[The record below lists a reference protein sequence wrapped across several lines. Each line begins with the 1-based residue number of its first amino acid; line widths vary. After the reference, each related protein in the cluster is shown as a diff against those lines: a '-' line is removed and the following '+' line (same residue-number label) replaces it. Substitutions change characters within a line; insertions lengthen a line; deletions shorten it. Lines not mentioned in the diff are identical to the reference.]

1 MKYKTLALSALALAA
16 SSAVFAQ
23 SSGPQV
29 TLYGILD
36 ANVQV
41 LDGASTVTRV
51 QSGGLQGSRFG
62 LRGSEDLGG
71 GLKAFFTLE
80 SGINV
85 DDGSY
90 GQGSFWGRQAFVGLG
105 TPYGTVSLGRQ
116 YGSVYTLTNEFSQFS
131 NVGTGASTAV
141 IGALAATSRY
151 VAATARRRVM
161 AVRPG

>member
-1 MKYKTLALSALALAA
+1 MSCSVRSRIGDGKTFKDITMKNKTLALSALALAA

-41 LDGASTVTRV
+41 LDGAATQTRV

-62 LRGSEDLGG
+62 LRGSEDLGA

-80 SGINV
+80 SNDPDLPLAEIARE
-85 DDGSY
+85 Y
-90 GQGSFWGRQAFVGLG
+90 GLETF
-105 TPYGTVSLGRQ
+105 RQ
-116 YGSVYTLTNEFSQFS
+116 YHARAERVQDESRA
-131 NVGTGASTAV
+131 GA
-141 IGALAATSRY
+141 GALI
-151 VAATARRRVM
+151 
-161 AVRPG
+161 